1 MRMALFLPLDKR
13 STRDK
18 AKGLCISSEKYIG
31 ELGMRCLAQQ
41 VGAGLSATVSY
52 MAMLWARR
60 ATREHVRNGRR
71 SKRQQ

>member
-1 MRMALFLPLDKR
+1 MKMALFLPLDKR

-52 MAMLWARR
+52 MAML
-60 ATREHVRNGRR
+60 
-71 SKRQQ
+71 